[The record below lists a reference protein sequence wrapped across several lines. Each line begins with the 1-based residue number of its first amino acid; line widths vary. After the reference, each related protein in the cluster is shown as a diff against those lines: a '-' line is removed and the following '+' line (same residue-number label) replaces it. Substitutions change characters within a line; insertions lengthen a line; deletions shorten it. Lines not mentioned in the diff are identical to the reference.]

1 MVIIMTKKQ
10 KYNTEDNRG
19 VAIYARKSRITNKGD
34 SIGVQFKQCAEYAKR
49 ELHLDEDYT
58 FLEYEDKGLS
68 GYYSDRPDFQRML
81 HDIEMGKIRAVV
93 CYKLDR
99 IGRKTSDLLRLLDFL
114 EKHKVDLLICSN
126 NINTASGVS
135 KIFIQ
140 IFAVVAEFERDT
152 LTERITDNMMELAKD
167 GRWLGGN
174 TPTGFTVKRVKTG
187 SGKNKSAYSYLESIP
202 EEKAM
207 IQKLYEIFAATRS
220 IKKTADKMNELG
232 YHTKIGSKFNTST
245 TRLLLKNPVYCTAD
259 ENAYNYF
266 LEHNGGLCGDVSE
279 FDGQH
284 GISAYNKTDQ
294 EKFEDADSTF
304 IAPKFVQLMSTKPL
318 SEWIISV
325 GRHEGFISS
334 QQWIDTQNMLDD
346 IAEKYNR
353 PHRKTNALLAGL
365 VYCPHCG
372 KRLRVISESNRWTNG
387 KPRFKYVC
395 PGFRAGECTF
405 RAVDGVLLD
414 EFVVKQL
421 SHLADEDSEYFEKL
435 LNQKASDIF
444 SSSQNEKELSD
455 LRKKKAQLEAA
466 ISNQVKNL
474 READDGLKRF
484 IQEDVKALTDE
495 LSETETLLQKLEDNR
510 QSQMYAIRDIEEIKE
525 RLLSFGKYAE
535 NATPDVLVTL
545 IQTFV
550 ERIYITDENDER
562 HCHIFIKG
570 CSKEDYDD
578 FFRATGYIENTQE
591 TGAVTSV
598 LPVCDSDEC
607 CKRNITVF
615 LYEKLRRPCKS
626 NKTFVPK
633 AAKQRRLLSMKARYE
648 NKAAEWVRRV
658 VLAVLLA
665 VLLFAPGRC
674 IYQNR
679 TVAEMNEYVTAF
691 TYKGESYRSVDP
703 PYGYVLGTQIGKTQ
717 NGYRLFRAEGDAGE
731 QFLIAEHI
739 GPRADPI
746 CFAKEGT
753 QIPGEGTVSSA
764 IIGRK
769 ATADEHILRA
779 VQAIM
784 EAAQDEAV
792 AYDEAGTGRLELYLC
807 FEGCPVSNRSA
818 GTFLYVDQQAWYY
831 ESRPK
836 SGALTPVT
844 DERLLSFLEGQ
855 RISRPW
861 SWFEDKHSAG

>member
-1 MVIIMTKKQ
+1 MMKKE
-10 KYNTEDNRG
+10 KRNNEDNRG

-49 ELHLDEDYT
+49 ELQLDDDYS
-58 FLEYEDKGLS
+58 FMEYEDKGLS

-187 SGKNKSAYSYLESIP
+187 NGKNKSAYSYLESLP

-207 IQKLYEIFAATRS
+207 IQKLYEIFGQLRS
-220 IKKTADKMNELG
+220 IKKTADRMNELG
-232 YHTKIGSKFNTST
+232 YRTKIGGKFNTST
-245 TRLLLKNPVYCTAD
+245 TRLLLKNPVYCVAD
-259 ENAYNYF
+259 EIAYNYF
-266 LEHNGGLCGDVSE
+266 YENGGGVCAELSE

-284 GISAYNKTDQ
+284 GLSAYNKTDQ

-304 IAPKFVQLMSTKPL
+304 ISPKFAQIMSEKPV

-325 GRHEGFISS
+325 GRHEGFIPS
-334 QQWIDTQNMLDD
+334 QQWIDTQKMLDS

-395 PGFRAGECTF
+395 PGYRAGECTF

-414 EFVVKQL
+414 EFVVGQL
-421 SHLADEDSEYFEKL
+421 SNLSDEDSEYFVKL

-444 SSSQNEKELSD
+444 KNSRNEQELIQ
-455 LRKKKAQLEAA
+455 LRKKKAQLETA

-474 READDGLKRF
+474 READDNLKRF
-484 IQEDVKALTDE
+484 IQNDVKGLTDE
-495 LSETETLLQKLEDNR
+495 LSETEKLLQKLEDSR
-510 QSQMYAIRDIEEIKE
+510 QSQMYAVRDIEEIKE
-525 RLLSFGKYAE
+525 KLLSFEKYAKD
-535 NATPDVLVTL
+535 AQPDVLVTL

-550 ERIYITDENDER
+550 ERIYIVDKNDER
-562 HCHIFIKG
+562 YCHIFIKG
-570 CSKEDYDD
+570 CTKEDYDE
-578 FFRATGYIENTQE
+578 FFRATGYISSTRE
-591 TGAVTSV
+591 TGTITSK
-598 LPVCDSDEC
+598 LPLCDSDKC
-607 CKRNITVF
+607 CKDD
-615 LYEKLRRPCKS
+615 
-626 NKTFVPK
+626 
-633 AAKQRRLLSMKARYE
+633 M
-648 NKAAEWVRRV
+648 
-658 VLAVLLA
+658 VLAY
-665 VLLFAPGRC
+665 P
-674 IYQNR
+674 
-679 TVAEMNEYVTAF
+679 
-691 TYKGESYRSVDP
+691 
-703 PYGYVLGTQIGKTQ
+703 
-717 NGYRLFRAEGDAGE
+717 FRM
-731 QFLIAEHI
+731 
-739 GPRADPI
+739 
-746 CFAKEGT
+746 C
-753 QIPGEGTVSSA
+753 
-764 IIGRK
+764 
-769 ATADEHILRA
+769 
-779 VQAIM
+779 
-784 EAAQDEAV
+784 
-792 AYDEAGTGRLELYLC
+792 
-807 FEGCPVSNRSA
+807 
-818 GTFLYVDQQAWYY
+818 
-831 ESRPK
+831 
-836 SGALTPVT
+836 
-844 DERLLSFLEGQ
+844 
-855 RISRPW
+855 
-861 SWFEDKHSAG
+861 

>member
-1 MVIIMTKKQ
+1 MTKKQ

-207 IQKLYEIFAATRS
+207 IQKLFEIFAATRS

-232 YHTKIGSKFNTST
+232 YRTKVGSKFNSST

-259 ENAYNYF
+259 ESAYNYF
-266 LEHNGGLCGDVSE
+266 LEHNGGLCGDVSD

-304 IAPKFVQLMSTKPL
+304 ISPKFVQLMSTKPL

-334 QQWIDTQNMLDD
+334 RQWIDTQNMLDD

-395 PGFRAGECTF
+395 PGYRVSECTF

-421 SHLADEDSEYFEKL
+421 SNLSDEDSEYFTEL
-435 LNQKASDIF
+435 LNQRASDIF
-444 SSSQNEKELSD
+444 KNSQNEQELTE
-455 LRKKKAQLEAA
+455 LKKKKAQLETA
-466 ISNQVKNL
+466 ISNQVKNM
-474 READDGLKRF
+474 RDAGDDLKRF
-484 IQEDVKALTDE
+484 IQKDIQDLSNE
-495 LSETETLLQKLEDNR
+495 LREIGILLEKLEGSKLN
-510 QSQMYAIRDIEEIKE
+510 QMYAVRNIEEIKE

-535 NATPDVLVTL
+535 DAQPDVLVTL
-545 IQTFV
+545 IQAFV
-550 ERIYITDENDER
+550 ERIYIVDENDER
-562 HCHIFIKG
+562 YCHIFIKG
-570 CSKEDYDD
+570 CTKEDYDE
-578 FFRATGYIENTQE
+578 FFRATGYISGTREN
-591 TGAVTSV
+591 GNITSK
-598 LPVCDSDEC
+598 LHLCDSDEC
-607 CKRNITVF
+607 SKCNLPQLKR
-615 LYEKLRRPCKS
+615 K
-626 NKTFVPK
+626 
-633 AAKQRRLLSMKARYE
+633 
-648 NKAAEWVRRV
+648 
-658 VLAVLLA
+658 
-665 VLLFAPGRC
+665 
-674 IYQNR
+674 
-679 TVAEMNEYVTAF
+679 
-691 TYKGESYRSVDP
+691 
-703 PYGYVLGTQIGKTQ
+703 
-717 NGYRLFRAEGDAGE
+717 
-731 QFLIAEHI
+731 
-739 GPRADPI
+739 
-746 CFAKEGT
+746 
-753 QIPGEGTVSSA
+753 
-764 IIGRK
+764 
-769 ATADEHILRA
+769 
-779 VQAIM
+779 
-784 EAAQDEAV
+784 
-792 AYDEAGTGRLELYLC
+792 
-807 FEGCPVSNRSA
+807 
-818 GTFLYVDQQAWYY
+818 
-831 ESRPK
+831 
-836 SGALTPVT
+836 
-844 DERLLSFLEGQ
+844 
-855 RISRPW
+855 
-861 SWFEDKHSAG
+861 

>member
-1 MVIIMTKKQ
+1 MIKKPAR
-10 KYNTEDNRG
+10 NADDNRG

-49 ELHLDEDYT
+49 EMHLDDNYK

-174 TPTGFTVKRVKTG
+174 TPTGFTVRRVKTG

-207 IQKLYEIFAATRS
+207 IQKLYEVFAATRS
-220 IKKTADKMNELG
+220 IKKTADKMNSLG
-232 YHTKIGSKFNTST
+232 YRTKIGAQFNSST

-266 LEHNGGLCGDVSE
+266 LDNNGGLCGDISDY
-279 FDGQH
+279 DGQH

-304 IAPKFVQLMSTKPL
+304 ISPKFVQLLSQKPL

-325 GRHEGFISS
+325 GRHEGFVSS
-334 QQWIDTQNMLDD
+334 QQWIDTQNMLDA

-353 PHRKTNALLAGL
+353 PHRKTNALLSGL
-365 VYCPHCG
+365 IYCPHCG
-372 KRLRVISESNRWTNG
+372 KRLRVIPESNRYTNG

-395 PGFRAGECTF
+395 PGFRKGECSF

-421 SHLADEDSEYFEKL
+421 SNLADEDSEYFEKL
-435 LNQKASDIF
+435 LNAKAADIF
-444 SSSQNEKELSD
+444 RSSQNEKELAD
-455 LRKKKAQLEAA
+455 LKKKKGQLETA
-466 ISNQVKNL
+466 IANQVKNL
-474 READDGLKRF
+474 RDADDGLKRF

-495 LSETETLLQKLEDNR
+495 LTETEILLRKLEDNR
-510 QSQMYAIRDIEEIKE
+510 HSQMYAIRDIEEIKE

-535 NATPDVLVTL
+535 NAEPDVLITL

-550 ERIYITDENDER
+550 ERIYVTDENDER

-570 CSKEDYDD
+570 CSKEDYDG
-578 FFRATGYIENTQE
+578 FFRATGYIEKSQD
-591 TGAVTSV
+591 TGAITSV
-598 LPVCDSDEC
+598 LPMCDS
-607 CKRNITVF
+607 
-615 LYEKLRRPCKS
+615 
-626 NKTFVPK
+626 
-633 AAKQRRLLSMKARYE
+633 
-648 NKAAEWVRRV
+648 
-658 VLAVLLA
+658 
-665 VLLFAPGRC
+665 
-674 IYQNR
+674 
-679 TVAEMNEYVTAF
+679 NEYSKYNMVFTSVT
-691 TYKGESYRSVDP
+691 
-703 PYGYVLGTQIGKTQ
+703 
-717 NGYRLFRAEGDAGE
+717 
-731 QFLIAEHI
+731 
-739 GPRADPI
+739 
-746 CFAKEGT
+746 
-753 QIPGEGTVSSA
+753 
-764 IIGRK
+764 
-769 ATADEHILRA
+769 
-779 VQAIM
+779 
-784 EAAQDEAV
+784 
-792 AYDEAGTGRLELYLC
+792 
-807 FEGCPVSNRSA
+807 
-818 GTFLYVDQQAWYY
+818 
-831 ESRPK
+831 
-836 SGALTPVT
+836 
-844 DERLLSFLEGQ
+844 
-855 RISRPW
+855 
-861 SWFEDKHSAG
+861 